1 LSTLKLPP
9 GPKGR
14 PVFGNMLGY
23 ARDPLGFLT
32 LCSREYGDVV
42 RLRFP
47 GTLAY
52 LITHP
57 DDVEQVLVK
66 NNRNF
71 IKDKY
76 TREELSVLGNGLL
89 INEGDFWRRQ
99 RRLAQ
104 PAFHRRRVEA
114 YGETMVAFTGRMLEG
129 WRDGEVRDVH
139 KEMMRLTLEI
149 VVERASADVENGVV
163 EVSYE
168 EGRVTTRQLE
178 GAIEEAGYTVAG

>member
-1 LSTLKLPP
+1 MSTLNLPS

-14 PVFGNMLGY
+14 PVVGNMLGY

-32 LCSREYGDVV
+32 RCSREHGDVV

-71 IKDKY
+71 IKDRY

-114 YGETMVAFTGRMLEG
+114 YGETMVAFTERMLEG
-129 WRDGEVRDVH
+129 WQDGEVRNV
-139 KEMMRLTLEI
+139 
-149 VVERASADVENGVV
+149 
-163 EVSYE
+163 
-168 EGRVTTRQLE
+168 
-178 GAIEEAGYTVAG
+178 

>member
-14 PVFGNMLGY
+14 PVVGNMLGY

-32 LCSREYGDVV
+32 RCSREHGDVV

-57 DDVEQVLVK
+57 DDIEQVLVK

-71 IKDKY
+71 IKDRY
-76 TREELSVLGNGLL
+76 TREELS
-89 INEGDFWRRQ
+89 IRS
-99 RRLAQ
+99 A
-104 PAFHRRRVEA
+104 
-114 YGETMVAFTGRMLEG
+114 TG
-129 WRDGEVRDVH
+129 
-139 KEMMRLTLEI
+139 
-149 VVERASADVENGVV
+149 S
-163 EVSYE
+163 
-168 EGRVTTRQLE
+168 
-178 GAIEEAGYTVAG
+178 